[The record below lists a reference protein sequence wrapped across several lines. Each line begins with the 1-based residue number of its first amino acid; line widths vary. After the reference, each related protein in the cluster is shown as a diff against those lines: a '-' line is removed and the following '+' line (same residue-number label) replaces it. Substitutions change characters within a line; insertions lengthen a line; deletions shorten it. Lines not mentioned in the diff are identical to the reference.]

1 MRWLGVLLM
10 STCGLAG
17 SQLPPKCQQAVD
29 AECAQDCY
37 PNVRERPCDGP
48 MIGLHDASSK
58 QKGWKCYSPSTLDT
72 KHEKYVGGTCYC
84 SRDSQISSA
93 MAGTPDCPAFAQP
106 PKPIFNGSV
115 PVFYPGLGGSK
126 CFRIPTIIKT
136 SLGTLLAFAELRG
149 DTCSDD
155 GTHALVLRR
164 SSDGGG
170 TWGPMLTVRKGTPP
184 CAGCPAA
191 ISNPNPVEVTLG
203 GSNAKAVLLHY
214 DTMNNPTAAQHGL
227 DYQIWSFGQL
237 PCSAIATYPCFC
249 VLSVLS
255 DTAPPRP
262 PHRNVAP
269 PQTMA

>member
-93 MAGTPDCPAFAQP
+93 MAGTPD
-106 PKPIFNGSV
+106 
-115 PVFYPGLGGSK
+115 L
-126 CFRIPTIIKT
+126 FR
-136 SLGTLLAFAELRG
+136 
-149 DTCSDD
+149 
-155 GTHALVLRR
+155 
-164 SSDGGG
+164 
-170 TWGPMLTVRKGTPP
+170 
-184 CAGCPAA
+184 
-191 ISNPNPVEVTLG
+191 
-203 GSNAKAVLLHY
+203 
-214 DTMNNPTAAQHGL
+214 
-227 DYQIWSFGQL
+227 
-237 PCSAIATYPCFC
+237 
-249 VLSVLS
+249 
-255 DTAPPRP
+255 
-262 PHRNVAP
+262 
-269 PQTMA
+269 